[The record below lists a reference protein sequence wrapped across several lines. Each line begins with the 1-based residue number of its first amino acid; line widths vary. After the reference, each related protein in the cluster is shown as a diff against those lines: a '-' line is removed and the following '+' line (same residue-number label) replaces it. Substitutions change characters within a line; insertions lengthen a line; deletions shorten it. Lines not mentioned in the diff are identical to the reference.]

1 MRKIKIHIRPL
12 SRLAGALAL
21 VSTACTGMSS
31 LPQGSTDPGNGG
43 GNRTGSG
50 SGGGSSP
57 TGAGG
62 GGLPTTGIG
71 SVVPTTQ
78 LDPGRVTLRRLNVAE
93 YNNTVRDLLGTTTAP
108 GNTFPGDNVTDGF
121 DTLGEALFFSDYL
134 TAQLE
139 TATNNLVSELFARP
153 ATDPLRTKILVC
165 SLTTAN
171 IQTCLTQ
178 ILSGFMRNA
187 YRRPVTDAEVADLV
201 QLATTIT
208 TSSGDVTRGASAAFK
223 VVLLSPNFIFHVELG
238 TPTSSAATLLG
249 DYELASRL
257 SYFLWSSMPDTQLM
271 QAADA
276 KMLSAGGS
284 TLAAQIDRLIADPK
298 SQAFVDNFAG
308 QWLWIRQVAGVS
320 PDPALFPTVDQ
331 ALLDAIPQET
341 KLFFKSLLTGAKPIN
356 TLLLADYTFVN
367 TRLATHYGL
376 PATPAAFTQV
386 NLANSHRM
394 GVLTQETF
402 LTTTSQ
408 PNRSSPVK
416 RGEWIL
422 EQLLCDPP
430 PSPPP
435 NVPLLPTFVM
445 GSGLTGRA
453 YLEQHVQNPYCASCH
468 NTIDPIGFTLEN
480 FDGVGAYRTLD
491 NGQQVDPSGV
501 MPDGTT
507 FKGPNDLAQ
516 WLVNDPRFLR
526 CATKQMMTYAVGRS
540 FDTTN
545 ALAYVAG
552 VAQPLAGAGT
562 WPQLVRAVANSQAFL
577 TRRGEGP

>member
-1 MRKIKIHIRPL
+1 MRTINVHARGL
-12 SRLAGALAL
+12 SRLALVLALAA
-21 VSTACTGMSS
+21 TACTGISS
-31 LPQGSTDPGNGG
+31 LPKGSAGPGPVSGAGG
-43 GNRTGSG
+43 G
-50 SGGGSSP
+50 GGGSGP
-57 TGAGG
+57 TGAAG

-71 SVVPTTQ
+71 SVAPTTQ
-78 LDPGRVTLRRLNVAE
+78 LDSGRVTLRRLNVAE
-93 YNNTVRDLLGTTTAP
+93 YNNTVRDLLGTTTTP
-108 GNTFPGDNVTDGF
+108 GSTFPGDNVTDGF

-139 TATNNLVSELFARP
+139 TATNNLVTELFARP
-153 ATDPLRTKILVC
+153 ANDPLRTKILVC
-165 SLTTAN
+165 SLTAAN
-171 IQTCLTQ
+171 VQSCLTQ
-178 ILSGFMRNA
+178 ILSGFMKNA

-201 QLATTIT
+201 QLASTIT
-208 TSSGDVTRGASAAFK
+208 TSSGDVVRGASAAFK

-238 TPTSSAATLLG
+238 APNSAAPTPLN

-257 SYFLWSSMPDTQLM
+257 SYFLWSSMPDAQLM

-276 KMLSAGGS
+276 KMLTAGGA
-284 TLAAQIDRLIADPK
+284 TLTAQIDRLVADAK

-320 PDPALFPTVDQ
+320 PDPALFPEVDQ

-376 PATPAAFTQV
+376 PAAPAAFTQV

-394 GVLTQETF
+394 GILTQETF

-430 PSPPP
+430 PAPPP

-480 FDGVGAYRTLD
+480 FDAVGAYRTVD
-491 NGQQVDPSGV
+491 NGQAIDSSGV
-501 MPDGTT
+501 MPDGTS
-507 FKGPNDLAQ
+507 FKGPTDLTQ
-516 WLVNDPRFLR
+516 WVVNDPRFLR
-526 CATKQMMTYAVGRS
+526 CTTKQMLTYAVGRS
-540 FDTTN
+540 FDSSD

-552 VAQPLAGAGT
+552 VAQPLVAAGT

>member
-1 MRKIKIHIRPL
+1 MRKIKIHLPHL
-12 SRLAGALAL
+12 SRLALALAMA
-21 VSTACTGMSS
+21 STACTGVSS
-31 LPQGSTDPGNGG
+31 LPKIS
-43 GNRTGSG
+43 TGSGQGNG
-50 SGGGSSP
+50 SGGGS
-57 TGAGG
+57 TG

-71 SVVPTTQ
+71 TVAPTTH
-78 LDPGRVTLRRLNVAE
+78 LDSGRVTLRRLNVAE
-93 YNNTVRDLLGTTTAP
+93 YNNTVRDLLGTTTTP
-108 GNTFPGDNVTDGF
+108 GDNFPGDNVTDGF

-139 TATNNLVSELFARP
+139 SATNNLVTELFARP
-153 ATDPLRTKILVC
+153 ATDPIRTKILVC
-165 SLTTAN
+165 QLTTAN

-178 ILSGFMRNA
+178 ILSGFMKNA

-201 QLATTIT
+201 QLATTIAA
-208 TSSGDVTRGASAAFK
+208 SSGDVVRGASAAFK

-238 TPTSSAATLLG
+238 APDSTAVTPLG

-257 SYFLWSSMPDTQLM
+257 SYFLWSSMPDAQLM

-276 KMLSAGGS
+276 KMLTAGG
-284 TLAAQIDRLIADPK
+284 TALAAQIDRLIADPK

-320 PDPALFPTVDQ
+320 PDPALFPEVDQ

-341 KLFFKSLLTGAKPIN
+341 KLFFKSLLTGAKPID

-367 TRLATHYGL
+367 SRLATHYGIA
-376 PATPAAFTQV
+376 PAPAAFTQV
-386 NLANSHRM
+386 NLANTHRM
-394 GVLTQETF
+394 GILNQDTF

-430 PSPPP
+430 PAPPP

-480 FDGVGAYRTLD
+480 FDAVGAYRTLD
-491 NGQQVDPSGV
+491 NGQAIDPSGV
-501 MPDGTT
+501 MPDGTS
-507 FKGPNDLAQ
+507 FKGFSDLAQ

-526 CATKQMMTYAVGRS
+526 CATKQMLTYAVGRS
-540 FDTTN
+540 FDAMD

-552 VAQPLAGAGT
+552 VAQPLTSSGT